1 VIDPHSQ
8 LKQAVEEG
16 SPSASLDAAI
26 AGPIATNT
34 TRQAIDTTQEPPA
47 PSSALQLMVIVAL
60 CAVFFGRAM
69 AQALPGSR
77 SGLGKWL
84 ETSHWVSAFFTQ
96 LLAVLVVTVA
106 GRMTLLTSF
115 DRRISYWHRL
125 HIALSASAVIFL
137 VIFASLDFL
146 IGPYT
151 PELSLLLGIAATNVA
166 LGAAALCSRPASVRV
181 GAIILALATTS
192 SIAQLAARLLA
203 MQASDA
209 ALPTQYGVSR
219 WVASTAAVID
229 VASLITIVVWIV
241 RRDVLSRFSVLTRI
255 GIVLLLGFAAERG
268 ATPNASY
275 AEVLVSRL
283 FAQLHRE
290 PSALFPRMAQNAQEA
305 FALIVAAW
313 LLHRPRSAR
322 LELRASL
329 ALLLLSRSSPDIPLC
344 AGLLVTGALG
354 LVAIA
359 AKSLPSTTD
368 KSHL

>member
-1 VIDPHSQ
+1 MELPSP
-8 LKQAVEEG
+8 LNRAVEENAR
-16 SPSASLDAAI
+16 SAAI
-26 AGPIATNT
+26 EAATADPRAT
-34 TRQAIDTTQEPPA
+34 TPAPQAIAQA
-47 PSSALQLMVIVAL
+47 SSTLQWMVVVAL

-69 AQALPGSR
+69 DQALPGSR

-96 LLAVLVVTVA
+96 LLAVLVVTVG
-106 GRMTLLTSF
+106 GRLSLTTSF
-115 DRRISYWHRL
+115 DRHISYWQRL
-125 HIALSASAVIFL
+125 QIALSASAVIFL
-137 VIFASLDFL
+137 VICASLDFL

-166 LGAAALCSRPASVRV
+166 LGSAAVCSRPASVRL
-181 GAIILALATTS
+181 GAIILALATAG
-192 SIAQLAARLLA
+192 SIAQISARLLA

-209 ALPTQYGVSR
+209 ALPTQYMVSR

-229 VASLITIVVWIV
+229 AVSLVTVVVWIV
-241 RRDVLSRFSVLTRI
+241 RRDVLNRISVLARM
-255 GIVLLLGFAAERG
+255 GVAVLLGFAAERG
-268 ATPNASY
+268 ATPNATF

-290 PSALFPRMAQNAQEA
+290 PSAMFPRVFQNAQEA
-305 FALIVAAW
+305 LAMIVAVW
-313 LLHRPRSAR
+313 LLHRPRSVR

-329 ALLLLSRSSPDIPLC
+329 AMLLLARSSPDIPLC

-359 AKSLPSTTD
+359 AESRHSTTD
-368 KSHL
+368 MSHE